1 MGHTATLDQ
10 GDRLLASDGEDK
22 NQARHVDPIM
32 FDLKTAHWT
41 QPSLARLGPKGRAW
55 TYQIASE
62 VQGEGRLGEPTPAL
76 CHTGAGV
83 TGVISEDKNA
93 EAEVETIIKTVEAE
107 PAVVLDVLGA
117 YF

>member
-1 MGHTATLDQ
+1 M
-10 GDRLLASDGEDK
+10 
-22 NQARHVDPIM
+22 II
-32 FDLKTAHWT
+32 
-41 QPSLARLGPKGRAW
+41 PKHKLSGILNGISRFHSYPVCVW

-93 EAEVETIIKTVEAE
+93 EAEVKTIIKTVEAE
-107 PAVVLDVLGA
+107 PAVVLDVRVL
-117 YF
+117 

>member
-1 MGHTATLDQ
+1 MGHTATLYQ

-41 QPSLARLGPKGRAW
+41 QPSLAPLGPKGRA
-55 TYQIASE
+55 
-62 VQGEGRLGEPTPAL
+62 
-76 CHTGAGV
+76 
-83 TGVISEDKNA
+83 VISEDKNA